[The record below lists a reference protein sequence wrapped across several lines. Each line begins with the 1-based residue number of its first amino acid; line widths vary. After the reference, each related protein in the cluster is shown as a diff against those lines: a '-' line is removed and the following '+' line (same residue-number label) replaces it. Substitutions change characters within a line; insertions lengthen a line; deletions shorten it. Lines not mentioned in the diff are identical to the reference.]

1 VLVAPPSYPSVAGC
15 GITVHH
21 MPLEVLLMMGTIIA
35 AVLLFSW
42 DRIPA
47 DVTALGILL
56 FLILT
61 RLLPADRAF
70 AGFGSDVVVMMLGLL
85 VIMAALNN
93 TGVTHIAGRAILR
106 WTDGGSDRL
115 VLVVMVAAVA
125 LGAFMSNT
133 AATAFFLPIVIGLA
147 RRAKVSAAKLLMPL
161 AFASILASSLTLVST
176 STNIIVSGLMTEYGV
191 SPLGMFEL
199 TPVGLPIAIVGV
211 AYMYLLG
218 RRVVPDRIP
227 AEEVDDPTVHLY
239 LSEIVIGEGSSLAG
253 KSLAESSLGSDLDLT
268 VIWIVRER
276 ARYLVPRAKTRLQ
289 AGDVLLV
296 EGARENVLRVKEVA
310 GIDIRPEIKFSGPD
324 LETVDVALSEVILL
338 PGSPMIGRTL
348 QGLRFRQ
355 QYGLQVLAISRHGE
369 RLSRKMSQI
378 RLRMGDVLV
387 LQGDR
392 SRIAALERLGNLRI
406 LGSIEESLRSRQRA
420 PVAIAIFGGVLLAVA
435 LEVLSL
441 PVAMLLGA
449 VLVFLTRCIT
459 PEEAYSQISW
469 EALILIASML
479 GLGTAMEVTGTAE
492 LLAMH
497 VVQWVGDA
505 SPLWLLSAFFGLTVL
520 LTQPMSNQSA
530 AVVVLPIAI
539 RAATQLGLNP
549 RSFAMMVALAA
560 SCSFL
565 TPLEPSCLLVYGPG
579 RYRFM
584 DFVRVGLVPTV
595 LIYIISI
602 IMVPMLWPI

>member
-1 VLVAPPSYPSVAGC
+1 MEGLMASETVLMIGTLVA
-15 GITVHH
+15 
-21 MPLEVLLMMGTIIA
+21 
-35 AVLLFSW
+35 AVVLFSW
-42 DRIPA
+42 DRISA
-47 DVTALGILL
+47 DVAALGILL

-61 RLLPADRAF
+61 GLLPAERAF
-70 AGFGSDVVVMMLGLL
+70 AGFGSGVVVMMLGLL

-93 TGVTHIAGRAILR
+93 TGVTHIAGRAMLR
-106 WTDGGSDRL
+106 WTDGGHDRL

-176 STNIIVSGLMTEYGV
+176 STNIIVSGLMAEYGV

-199 TPVGLPIAIVGV
+199 TPVGLPIAIAGV

-218 RRVVPDRIP
+218 RRLVPDRIP
-227 AEEVDDPTVHLY
+227 VEEVADPTVHLY
-239 LSEIVIGEGSSLAG
+239 LSEILIRDDSSLAG
-253 KSLAESSLGSDLDLT
+253 KTLAESRLGSDLDLT
-268 VIWIVRER
+268 VIWIVRGR
-276 ARYLVPRAKTRLQ
+276 VRYLVPRAKTRLQ

-296 EGARENVLRVKEVA
+296 EGARESVLRVKEVA
-310 GIDIRPEIKFSGPD
+310 GIDIKPEVKFSGPD
-324 LETVDVALSEVILL
+324 LEAEEVALSEVILL
-338 PGSPMIGRTL
+338 PGSSLIGRTL
-348 QGLRFRQ
+348 QGLRFRE

-369 RLSRKMSQI
+369 RLSRKLSQI

-392 SRIAALERLGNLRI
+392 SRIAALERVDNFRI
-406 LGSIEESLRSRQRA
+406 LGAIEESPRGRQRA
-420 PVAIAIFGGVLLAVA
+420 PLAIAVFAGVLIAVA
-435 LEVLSL
+435 LELLSL

-492 LLAMH
+492 LLAMQ
-497 VVQWVGDA
+497 VAQWTGDT
-505 SPLWLLSAFFGLTVL
+505 SPLLLLSAFFALTVL

-530 AVVVLPIAI
+530 AVVVLPVAI
-539 RAATQLGLNP
+539 RTATQLGLDP
-549 RSFAMMVALAA
+549 RGFAIMVALAA

-584 DFVRVGLVPTV
+584 DFVKVGLVPTL

-602 IMVPMLWPI
+602 IMVPMLWPV